1 VIHDGK
7 TIESHMQKEHVSADE
22 LQRALREHSI
32 NAIDQTALAVLLQNI
47 ITARAVR
54 PIQLRSS

>member
-1 VIHDGK
+1 VIYDGK
-7 TIESHMQKEHVSADE
+7 TIESHMPKEHVSADE

-32 NAIDQTALAVLLQNI
+32 NAIDQTALAVLLQII
-47 ITARAVR
+47 ITARGVR

>member
-32 NAIDQTALAVLLQNI
+32 NAIDQTALAVLLQII
-47 ITARAVR
+47 ITARGVR